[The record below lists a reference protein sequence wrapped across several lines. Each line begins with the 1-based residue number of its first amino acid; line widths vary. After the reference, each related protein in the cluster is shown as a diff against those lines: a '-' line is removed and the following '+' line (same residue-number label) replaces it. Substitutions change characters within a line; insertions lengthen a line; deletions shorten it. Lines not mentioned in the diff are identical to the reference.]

1 MSETSDE
8 VIYTYIFACDKDWNI
23 QKILRTVQDITIPE
37 KQVSIGGCEDVTA
50 LFSNVMAYDNN
61 AIQNIHI
68 IHKNTNQTDYNIK
81 DWILDIPTIRW
92 TIIYETEG
100 NDTIDIDIQKDA
112 ILELYNKIRGYINFY
127 KTQTPDLNKHYKL
140 NKEKSVAKPDN
151 TEFNQEFNTIKKTE
165 YKYDDIN
172 ITEGVQLVIITK
184 FICSYMVQLLEIL
197 TVYNPI
203 FFKIKELSQY
213 DTNSIIMFSISDN
226 IYNVK
231 FKDIIDYLDSLI
243 HPQYVLWDYNKY
255 RKILDQTSSDA
266 YGIDILTLLNLIKK
280 EFNNLVT
287 TEQSAKD
294 SINITKATLLLRIV
308 YKIYLNAEKLCILNG
323 NTCITGYSLFD
334 IMFYCMYD
342 ADFIQILDDNLL
354 KTSNERLITYVKINN
369 TDSQSVKSYRG
380 KYKKDSYTYNKRFGV
395 YVDNNNTSIFVRYNN
410 TTDKYYRT
418 GKESIMEIQSIQTKP
433 DPYGIKANDEYDYPY
448 THNYLFGKF
457 TKVFLPEQTNS
468 IVSGEMHDVV
478 SNLKQGKP
486 VFIIGYG
493 SSGAGKTSSL
503 IYFNNGEGDQK
514 DGVLIWLCKQLCS
527 GNDAP
532 YNKVKFYIE
541 EFYATTDAEI
551 TAPKFIRTPSASSTS
566 KYYEYDYQDGEFNP
580 TEPTKALI
588 NSKQPSHKYRTE
600 PRFVEQEITI
610 EVPVPSIKTTG
621 TKPGS
626 ASVKP
631 TDIGSVLI
639 DLIDTDRFVKATT
652 NNPNSSRSHVLV
664 YVQLSK
670 ENKSAIL
677 VIGDLAGVENEFKCG
692 EFETVQNF
700 LNIQRDLDEGRRFY
714 STEYYQGNGNINI
727 SDYTGT
733 QKETGEFDKIT
744 GGGYDA
750 KDGFDDTYLN
760 KVIEQVDS
768 KNPENSN
775 ISASTVKTNLNILLK
790 DISLKTTDDIVNIWK
805 NYVDT
810 TFKYSQTDVTDLK
823 NQISTYQTKLAGLE
837 NSKGNLENSKT
848 ELEKNKE
855 IKLSSIIN
863 ELPFESNDNRI
874 FENRDTRLRLSDIV
888 GLKKKSLYNDKTISD
903 QIYTYKRVIYND
915 NSIKSLNLSAN
926 EQNKANSYLYTQ
938 DTTNKDKINILMPSY
953 TDTHDT
959 YFINSNVAGKKL
971 YGLVNTQHSTTISL
985 LSNQP
990 DSSIYLHFVTEGNFI
1005 YLNSINIKLNVADT
1019 ILYNITQVDPSE
1031 IETHINQLDT
1041 KIKKAAEEIRDTN
1054 KKIESANTLLREQQN
1069 SDSELKRR
1077 FVEDVKSK
1085 LNIIANSDPIKI
1097 IADLKKLDMIS
1108 PNFMKVVK
1116 IIQARYNRGKNAC
1129 EKRLV
1134 EGKFINKSLNDIR
1147 STISDMMHVKTGGKE
1162 FTPNYNNL
1170 CINKYCPTGVDCF
1183 KPEEQLTPTTESIK
1197 SKLFE
1202 HIYEGIKDLTNKTNT
1217 YTNQAFYK
1225 ELLVCMFCVFNVA
1238 RRANNPP
1245 ASTYI
1250 DINELKYFVNSSGQA
1265 YNTYTTTTQ
1274 TKIKDNLL
1282 GILDSIIKQDLKNK
1296 FLNDSIINKITE
1308 IHTRVNKLIA
1318 QDATIKYNKVLET
1331 ARLESVQDIISSI
1344 DNHNAAS
1351 TMGTLEF
1358 IDKFAKLYSTKN
1370 ICTIE
1375 KPSDIKNGK
1384 IVIGNTLFTEI
1395 QSI

>member
-37 KQVSIGGCEDVTA
+37 KQVNIGGCVDVTA

-61 AIQNIHI
+61 AIKNIHI

-81 DWILDIPTIRW
+81 DWIFNIPRIGW

-151 TEFNQEFNTIKKTE
+151 TDKTGFIQEFKTINKTE

-213 DTNSIIMFSISDN
+213 DTSSIIMFSISDN

-231 FKDIIDYLDSLI
+231 FNDIIDYLDSLI

-266 YGIDILTLLNLIKK
+266 DGIDILTLLNFIKK
-280 EFNNLVT
+280 EYNRLDT

-395 YVDNNNTSIFVRYNN
+395 YVDNNNTSIFVQYNN

-418 GKESIMEIQSIQTKP
+418 GKESIMEIQSIQPKP

-551 TAPKFIRTPSASSTS
+551 TAPKFIRTPSATST
-566 KYYEYDYQDGEFNP
+566 YYEYDYQGGEFNP

-588 NSKQPSHKYRTE
+588 SDKKPSHKYRTE
-600 PRFVEQEITI
+600 KRFVEPEITI
-610 EVPVPSIKTTG
+610 KDTSTETTE
-621 TKPGS
+621 TKPGTDY
-626 ASVKP
+626 VKS

-727 SDYTGT
+727 SDYAGT
-733 QKETGEFDKIT
+733 QNETGEFDKIT

-775 ISASTVKTNLNILLK
+775 ISASTVKQLLDLDLQK
-790 DISLKTTDDIVNIWK
+790 ISTTDK
-805 NYVDT
+805 
-810 TFKYSQTDVTDLK
+810 FQTDWDAKILK
-823 NQISTYQTKLAGLE
+823 LLPYAPGDVSVIDKQIAK
-837 NSKGNLENSKT
+837 
-848 ELEKNKE
+848 KN
-855 IKLSSIIN
+855 
-863 ELPFESNDNRI
+863 
-874 FENRDTRLRLSDIV
+874 
-888 GLKKKSLYNDKTISD
+888 
-903 QIYTYKRVIYND
+903 
-915 NSIKSLNLSAN
+915 
-926 EQNKANSYLYTQ
+926 
-938 DTTNKDKINILMPSY
+938 
-953 TDTHDT
+953 
-959 YFINSNVAGKKL
+959 
-971 YGLVNTQHSTTISL
+971 
-985 LSNQP
+985 
-990 DSSIYLHFVTEGNFI
+990 
-1005 YLNSINIKLNVADT
+1005 
-1019 ILYNITQVDPSE
+1019 SE
-1031 IETHINQLDT
+1031 I
-1041 KIKKAAEEIRDTN
+1041 A
-1054 KKIESANTLLREQQN
+1054 
-1069 SDSELKRR
+1069 
-1077 FVEDVKSK
+1077 
-1085 LNIIANSDPIKI
+1085 
-1097 IADLKKLDMIS
+1097 
-1108 PNFMKVVK
+1108 
-1116 IIQARYNRGKNAC
+1116 
-1129 EKRLV
+1129 
-1134 EGKFINKSLNDIR
+1134 
-1147 STISDMMHVKTGGKE
+1147 
-1162 FTPNYNNL
+1162 
-1170 CINKYCPTGVDCF
+1170 
-1183 KPEEQLTPTTESIK
+1183 TTESEITAK
-1197 SKLFE
+1197 QQMQNTSKQ
-1202 HIYEGIKDLTNKTNT
+1202 
-1217 YTNQAFYK
+1217 YTN
-1225 ELLVCMFCVFNVA
+1225 
-1238 RRANNPP
+1238 
-1245 ASTYI
+1245 
-1250 DINELKYFVNSSGQA
+1250 INQ
-1265 YNTYTTTTQ
+1265 
-1274 TKIKDNLL
+1274 
-1282 GILDSIIKQDLKNK
+1282 IKQDLYKKFTKNFSYK
-1296 FLNDSIINKITE
+1296 IDYHNDKTNTTDKQNTTKTTILGLADFFSGNSDLDDYTNKNININPSIHDQRVALIRYPITLVPINGTDNKDKKNRALFFNTQLSPIAKNNIIVTKNTKNTQIMTINKLVINT
-1308 IHTRVNKLIA
+1308 T
-1318 QDATIKYNKVLET
+1318 
-1331 ARLESVQDIISSI
+1331 
-1344 DNHNAAS
+1344 
-1351 TMGTLEF
+1351 
-1358 IDKFAKLYSTKN
+1358 
-1370 ICTIE
+1370 CTQ
-1375 KPSDIKNGK
+1375 K
-1384 IVIGNTLFTEI
+1384 
-1395 QSI
+1395 

>member
-1 MSETSDE
+1 
-8 VIYTYIFACDKDWNI
+8 
-23 QKILRTVQDITIPE
+23 
-37 KQVSIGGCEDVTA
+37 
-50 LFSNVMAYDNN
+50 
-61 AIQNIHI
+61 
-68 IHKNTNQTDYNIK
+68 
-81 DWILDIPTIRW
+81 
-92 TIIYETEG
+92 
-100 NDTIDIDIQKDA
+100 
-112 ILELYNKIRGYINFY
+112 
-127 KTQTPDLNKHYKL
+127 
-140 NKEKSVAKPDN
+140 
-151 TEFNQEFNTIKKTE
+151 
-165 YKYDDIN
+165 
-172 ITEGVQLVIITK
+172 
-184 FICSYMVQLLEIL
+184 
-197 TVYNPI
+197 
-203 FFKIKELSQY
+203 
-213 DTNSIIMFSISDN
+213 
-226 IYNVK
+226 
-231 FKDIIDYLDSLI
+231 
-243 HPQYVLWDYNKY
+243 
-255 RKILDQTSSDA
+255 
-266 YGIDILTLLNLIKK
+266 
-280 EFNNLVT
+280 
-287 TEQSAKD
+287 
-294 SINITKATLLLRIV
+294 
-308 YKIYLNAEKLCILNG
+308 
-323 NTCITGYSLFD
+323 
-334 IMFYCMYD
+334 
-342 ADFIQILDDNLL
+342 
-354 KTSNERLITYVKINN
+354 
-369 TDSQSVKSYRG
+369 
-380 KYKKDSYTYNKRFGV
+380 
-395 YVDNNNTSIFVRYNN
+395 
-410 TTDKYYRT
+410 
-418 GKESIMEIQSIQTKP
+418 
-433 DPYGIKANDEYDYPY
+433 
-448 THNYLFGKF
+448 
-457 TKVFLPEQTNS
+457 VFLPEQTNS

-551 TAPKFIRTPSASSTS
+551 TAPKFIRTPSATSTS
-566 KYYEYDYQDGEFNP
+566 TYYEYDYQGGEFNP

-610 EVPVPSIKTTG
+610 EVPSIETTG

-664 YVQLSK
+664 YVQLSRGD
-670 ENKSAIL
+670 KSAIL

-727 SDYTGT
+727 SDYAGT
-733 QKETGEFDKIT
+733 QKGKGEFDKIT

-760 KVIEQVDS
+760 KVIVQVDS

-775 ISASTVKTNLNILLK
+775 TNISASTVKQLLDLDLQK
-790 DISLKTTDDIVNIWK
+790 ISTTDK
-805 NYVDT
+805 
-810 TFKYSQTDVTDLK
+810 FQTDWDAKILK
-823 NQISTYQTKLAGLE
+823 LLPYAPDDVSDIDNQIAKKNSEIAITKSEITAKQE
-837 NSKGNLENSKT
+837 MQKNSEQYTNINQIKQDLYNKFT
-848 ELEKNKE
+848 KNFSYK
-855 IKLSSIIN
+855 I
-863 ELPFESNDNRI
+863 D
-874 FENRDTRLRLSDIV
+874 
-888 GLKKKSLYNDKTISD
+888 YHNDKTNTTKTNILGLEDFFSGKPDLDEYTNQKITINPSITDQKVVLNRYPITLVPIKGNDNKDKKDRALFFNTKLNPIEKNNIIVKDNTKNTQIKTTKNNENYEVVIIIANDYTQKIGKKDDVYAKIRYIPNAANNNIEFVININLGAYVISVYEIIISITKEMED
-903 QIYTYKRVIYND
+903 ALKEENMNKQISELANIDNTIKQLTNTLNRLNGELTALNAQKTYKEKENAKNEENIKTSIRDTLKINTEGITNIKDLITQIKNLYNISPNIKRVID
-915 NSIKSLNLSAN
+915 I
-926 EQNKANSYLYTQ
+926 
-938 DTTNKDKINILMPSY
+938 
-953 TDTHDT
+953 
-959 YFINSNVAGKKL
+959 
-971 YGLVNTQHSTTISL
+971 
-985 LSNQP
+985 
-990 DSSIYLHFVTEGNFI
+990 
-1005 YLNSINIKLNVADT
+1005 
-1019 ILYNITQVDPSE
+1019 
-1031 IETHINQLDT
+1031 
-1041 KIKKAAEEIRDTN
+1041 IKK
-1054 KKIESANTLLREQQN
+1054 
-1069 SDSELKRR
+1069 
-1077 FVEDVKSK
+1077 
-1085 LNIIANSDPIKI
+1085 
-1097 IADLKKLDMIS
+1097 
-1108 PNFMKVVK
+1108 
-1116 IIQARYNRGKNAC
+1116 RYNRGKNAC

-1183 KPEEQLTPTTESIK
+1183 KPEEQLTPTTDSIK

-1202 HIYEGIKDLTNKTNT
+1202 HIYKGIKELTNKTDT
-1217 YTNQAFYK
+1217 YTNQAFYT

-1250 DINELKYFVNSSGQA
+1250 DINELKYFVNSRGQA
-1265 YNTYTTTTQ
+1265 YNTYTTTEQ
-1274 TKIKDNLL
+1274 TKIKDKLL

-1308 IHTRVNKLIA
+1308 IHTRVNELTA
-1318 QDATIKYNKVLET
+1318 QGAPIKYDAVMIK
-1331 ARLESVQDIISSI
+1331 AQQESVQDIISSI